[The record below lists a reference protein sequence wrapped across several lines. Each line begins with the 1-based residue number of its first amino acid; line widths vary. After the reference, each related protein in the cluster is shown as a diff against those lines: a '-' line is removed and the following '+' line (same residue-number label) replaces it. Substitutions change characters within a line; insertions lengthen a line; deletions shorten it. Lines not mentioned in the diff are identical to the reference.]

1 MPEDDA
7 GLDAAPDA
15 AALDAGLYRT
25 VALIRR
31 FEERAIELARSGE
44 IASGIHPCI
53 GQEAVA
59 AGVCAWLR
67 PGDVLVTHHR
77 GHGHALAK
85 GTDPGALLA
94 ELCGRVTGVNRGRS
108 NSFHPADPAS
118 GVYIAGGTVGHQ
130 AGLAAGVAWA
140 LAQEDADLGAADGAA
155 ADGAGAGAAAGAAR
169 VVACFFGDG
178 AMNQG
183 ALLEALNLAAL
194 WQVPAV
200 FACERNGYAATVPI
214 EATLAG
220 TITGRAAAFGIPA
233 RTVDGMDP
241 VTVAGA
247 AREAV
252 HRARA
257 GGGPTLLELR
267 TYRFGAHHTF
277 EDKTLPHYREDAE
290 VAAWRERDPVAAQG
304 ARLPAGRR
312 RAIDA
317 GIEALLAD
325 AVAFA
330 LAGPRPDPADSFDY
344 LYASGLRARPGAP
357 C

>member
-1 MPEDDA
+1 MPED
-7 GLDAAPDA
+7 GGSAAPGG
-15 AALDAGLYRT
+15 AALDTALYRT

-77 GHGHALAK
+77 GHGHTLAK

-118 GVYIAGGTVGHQ
+118 GVYIAGGTVGHL
-130 AGLAAGVAWA
+130 AGLAAGAAWA
-140 LAQEDADLGAADGAA
+140 LAQEDADAARCVGADAAD
-155 ADGAGAGAAAGAAR
+155 DTAR

-233 RTVDGMDP
+233 QAVDGMDP
-241 VTVAGA
+241 VAVAAA
-247 AREAV
+247 ARQAV
-252 HRARA
+252 HLARA

-277 EDKTLPHYREDAE
+277 EEKTLPCYREDAE
-290 VAAWRERDPVAAQG
+290 IEAWRERDPVALQG
-304 ARLPAGRR
+304 ARLPAWRR
-312 RAIDA
+312 REIDA
-317 GIEALLAD
+317 EIQALLDD
-325 AVAFA
+325 AVAVA

-344 LYASGLRARPGAP
+344 LYADGLRVRPGTP